1 MLRHINKVYMLIIWI
16 VGIIILNISAR
27 IASKVGITI
36 LILSVL
42 VYLFLWL
49 KSDSTKANDK
59 VV

>member
-1 MLRHINKVYMLIIWI
+1 MLIIWI